1 MNTVVKR
8 TKAGTSLERAKKFN
22 FEFVKLLEKNKVS

>member
-8 TKAGTSLERAKKFN
+8 TKAGTSLERAKQFN
-22 FEFVKLLEKNKVS
+22 FQLAKLLG